1 VISIKAFVCS
11 LVILALLVS
20 GFVINYIVLKNK
32 SQILI
37 ENMEALKASI
47 ERNDEKNI
55 ISSYEDTIIS
65 WKKHIKYMLMFSN
78 HSNLDNISQ
87 SLIVIDK
94 RIKDKNYPDALEEI
108 EIVLSTLLSIP
119 MNETL
124 RAENIF

>member
-1 VISIKAFVCS
+1 MISIKSFVCS

-37 ENMEALKASI
+37 ENMEALKDSI

>member
-1 VISIKAFVCS
+1 MISIKAFVCS

-20 GFVINYIVLKNK
+20 GFVTNYIVLKNK

-55 ISSYEDTIIS
+55 ISSYEDTIIN

>member
-1 VISIKAFVCS
+1 MKAFVCS

-37 ENMEALKASI
+37 ENMEALKDSI

>member
-1 VISIKAFVCS
+1 MISIKAFVCS